1 MAACRVLGR
10 GFIAKKAVEV
20 LLSRC
25 RTARCPGRGHFCHL
39 SQHHPT
45 ASHVQPPSYA
55 FWVSHMLGPPTE
67 KNSGESGE
75 VLAFINRQN
84 LAKSSRTFSFIPLWR
99 AGTVSPF
106 RERFRI
112 YMKKKRKCLRDG
124 SVAYASDDGLLALT
138 LGLLSGLCGLA
149 LAGRAGDGTRWST
162 VLHAIRLII

>member
-112 YMKKKRKCLRDG
+112 YMGKRDTGGWGTR
-124 SVAYASDDGLLALT
+124 LT
-138 LGLLSGLCGLA
+138 KSFEREVTRLGLWRSCECGKPLGLPWVSGLNARYPRRGFE
-149 LAGRAGDGTRWST
+149 W
-162 VLHAIRLII
+162 